1 MWPDKPSVNDANQFY
16 QVAYGMTDEEDLD
29 HVAIGVGVMTEA
41 YISFGW
47 YGVVGIMFLIGIF
60 YDVYRRILFSHNSG
74 LLMVGVGIALLP
86 QMITIESQMATY
98 LGGIVQQVIF
108 TLLIFSPVI
117 RWRSRQAKLDLSL
130 LSPPVRADVRTI
142 P

>member
-1 MWPDKPSVNDANQFY
+1 VNDANQFY
-16 QVAYGMTDEEDLD
+16 QVAYGMSTEEELNK
-29 HVAIGVGVMTEA
+29 VSIGVGVMTEA

-60 YDVYRRILFSHNSG
+60 YDVYRRVLFSHNSG
-74 LLMVGVGIALLP
+74 LLMVGVGLALLP
-86 QMITIESQMATY
+86 QMITIESQMAAY

-108 TLLIFSPVI
+108 TLLVFSPVI
-117 RWRSRQAKLDLSL
+117 RWRSPQSTLDLSV
-130 LSPPVRADVRTI
+130 LSPLGRTEVRSI

>member
-1 MWPDKPSVNDANQFY
+1 
-16 QVAYGMTDEEDLD
+16 MTNEEDLD

-47 YGVVGIMFLIGIF
+47 YGVMGIMFLIGIF
-60 YDVYRRILFSHNSG
+60 YDVYRRILFSVNSG
-74 LLMVGVGIALLP
+74 LLMVGLGIALLP
-86 QMITIESQMATY
+86 QMISIESQMATY
-98 LGGIVQQVIF
+98 LGGILQQVIF

-117 RWRSRQAKLDLSL
+117 RWRVPQSKAENSL
-130 LSPPVRADVRTI
+130 LSPHLRTTVRTV